1 MQDYEVAD
9 CPMSEPFR
17 AKIGI
22 TLFLACLFYQGFIAR
37 IIFAPLMPAIE
48 TDMGLSH
55 AQAGGLFLMISI
67 GLLLAPLCSGLVSS
81 KINHRGTL
89 IVSAWGVGLIL
100 IPFAFVDSIW
110 AIRGLLMV
118 IGFAA
123 GLHLPSAIATITA
136 EVRKD
141 DWGKALSVHQ
151 SAPPLSF
158 VTAPLIAA
166 YLLHFF
172 SWRVVLLI
180 GAGVGICIAA
190 AFSLKGKG
198 GDFPGQMLNAK
209 NVKIILGK
217 PSFYLMVLLFAMAMG
232 GNVGILTMLPLFLV
246 NEHGFN
252 LTKAN
257 TLIGFSQV
265 AGLLMVFV
273 AGWITDRVGQKSAM
287 TVVLLT
293 AGIATILIGLLD
305 GGWLMVVIFVQPV
318 LINAFFPGAF
328 AALSRIAPPH
338 LRSVAT
344 ALIPPSAFLIGG
356 GILPTLIGYM
366 GEIYTF
372 AAGITIAGAFMLVG
386 PVLVYFL
393 KLGQYDDQTG
403 C

>member
-110 AIRGLLMV
+110 AIRGLLMI

-273 AGWITDRVGQKSAM
+273 AGWITDRVGQKPAM

>member
-232 GNVGILTMLPLFLV
+232 GNAGILTMLPLFLV

-273 AGWITDRVGQKSAM
+273 AGWITDRVGQKPAM

-344 ALIPPSAFLIGG
+344 ALIPPIAFLIGG

>member
-1 MQDYEVAD
+1 
-9 CPMSEPFR
+9 
-17 AKIGI
+17 
-22 TLFLACLFYQGFIAR
+22 
-37 IIFAPLMPAIE
+37 
-48 TDMGLSH
+48 
-55 AQAGGLFLMISI
+55 MISI
-67 GLLLAPLCSGLVSS
+67 GLLLAPLCSGLISS

-89 IVSAWGVGLIL
+89 NVSAWGIGLIL

-110 AIRGLLMV
+110 AIRVLLV
-118 IGFAA
+118 IIGFAA
-123 GLHLPSAIATITA
+123 GLHLPSAIATIAA

-158 VTAPLIAA
+158 VTAPLIVA
-166 YLLHFF
+166 YLLQFF

-198 GDFPGQMLNAK
+198 GDFPGQLLSAK
-209 NVKIILGK
+209 NVKVILGK

-232 GNVGILTMLPLFLV
+232 GNAGILTMLPLFLV

-273 AGWITDRVGQKSAM
+273 AGWITDRVGQKPAM
-287 TVVLLT
+287 TVVLLA

-305 GGWLMVVIFVQPV
+305 GGRLMVVIFVQPV

-338 LRSVAT
+338 LRSVAN

-356 GILPTLIGYM
+356 GLLPTLIGYM
-366 GEIYTF
+366 GERYTF
-372 AAGITIAGAFMLVG
+372 AGGITIAGAFMLAG

>member
-22 TLFLACLFYQGFIAR
+22 TIFLACLFYQGFIAR

-48 TDMGLSH
+48 TDMGLNH

-232 GNVGILTMLPLFLV
+232 GNAGILAMLPLFLV

-273 AGWITDRVGQKSAM
+273 AGWITDRVGQKFAM

-344 ALIPPSAFLIGG
+344 CPDPAYRFSHRRRYLAHLDRLYGRNTTPLRPESR
-356 GILPTLIGYM
+356 
-366 GEIYTF
+366 
-372 AAGITIAGAFMLVG
+372 
-386 PVLVYFL
+386 
-393 KLGQYDDQTG
+393 
-403 C
+403 

>member
-1 MQDYEVAD
+1 MQDYEAAD
-9 CPMSEPFR
+9 CPMSEPFQ

-22 TLFLACLFYQGFIAR
+22 TIFLAGLFYQGFITR
-37 IIFAPLMPAIE
+37 MIFAPLMPAIE

-67 GLLLAPLCSGLVSS
+67 GLLLAPLCSGLISS

-89 IVSAWGVGLIL
+89 IVSAWSIGLIL
-100 IPFAFVDSIW
+100 IPFAFVESIW
-110 AIRGLLMV
+110 AIRGLLMI

-136 EVRKD
+136 EIRKA
-141 DWGKALSVHQ
+141 DWGKALSIHQ

-166 YLLHFF
+166 SLLHFF

-180 GAGVGICIAA
+180 GAAVGICIAT

-198 GDFPGQMLNAK
+198 GDFPGQLPSPK
-209 NVKIILGK
+209 NVKIIMGK
-217 PSFYLMVLLFAMAMG
+217 ASFYLMVLLFAMAMG
-232 GNVGILTMLPLFLV
+232 GNAGILTMLPLFLI
-246 NEHGFN
+246 NEHGFT

-257 TLIGFSQV
+257 TLIGFSQI
-265 AGLLMVFV
+265 AGLMMVFV

-328 AALSRIAPPH
+328 AALSRIAPPY
-338 LRSVAT
+338 LRSVT
-344 ALIPPSAFLIGG
+344 NALIPPVAFLIGG
-356 GILPTLIGYM
+356 GILPALIGYM
-366 GEIYTF
+366 GENYTF
-372 AAGITIAGAFMLVG
+372 AAGIRLAGAFMLVG
-386 PVLVYFL
+386 PFLVYFL
-393 KLGQYDDQTG
+393 KLGQYDDQAG

>member
-232 GNVGILTMLPLFLV
+232 GNAGILTMLPLFLV

-273 AGWITDRVGQKSAM
+273 AGWITDRVGQKPAM